1 MSVSMT
7 VTWAASNHPNPIY
20 YQLQYRLVGAKT
32 WINARLTV
40 SPVTSAVVSGLMPG
54 SLYEFRHITTS
65 APTWKEIS
73 QPTQL
78 RAGVP
83 PGAPT
88 GLKVS
93 Q

>member
-7 VTWAASNHPNPIY
+7 VTWPASQHPNPIY

-32 WINARLTV
+32 WINARWTT
-40 SPVTSAVVSGLMPG
+40 SPVTSAVVSGLLPG
-54 SLYEFRHITTS
+54 SLYEFRHIAS
-65 APTWKEIS
+65 NAPSWKEIS

-88 GLKVS
+88 SLKVS
-93 Q
+93 S